1 MYFRGLHI
9 EGFGIFQDCAIRD
22 MPNGLIVF
30 SGDNECG
37 KTTLMQFFRTVLF
50 GPPRG
55 SKNTY
60 PPLQGG
66 RHGGRLELVMG
77 DGRKILVERI
87 DKKVKISDDSGTAK
101 QEPSEYLL
109 NGVDRQTYE
118 RVFAMGLED
127 LQGFDVL
134 TQEGV
139 RGRLLAAGA
148 GLGAASVPETLKQLD
163 RQISEL
169 LTPGG
174 RVQRIPTLKKELTKV
189 RSEIHELRSQA
200 SEFARVTAK
209 RDQLRRDMADKRN
222 EYQDLR
228 LRQERLRQL
237 ERSRDVWIRLD
248 AARKE
253 IATLEHASTFPLN
266 GLERLN
272 GLSQVIEGLDEEKRK
287 AEEEV
292 RTIDEKMEQLDVD
305 IELLKCRDDIEQ
317 LTAERQKLASA
328 VDDVP
333 LRQSDVDR
341 FESDFN
347 ERLSELG
354 TDWDE
359 QRLADAD
366 TSVQVRQTVQQ
377 FARDLSIA
385 EKEFEAARHE
395 KNTAEEQHNQA
406 SELLG
411 ETIGRLDSIA
421 QPQFIEPTE
430 LQHRRSTIRSAQSLQ
445 NQLTSTEA
453 ALHAQQHIATDANKR
468 LERLEGQSKHSARL
482 LPKWLPI
489 AIIVVG
495 ILLTIPLAMRGDWL
509 VAVVASALGFLCAI
523 LVLWLNRH
531 LHEQAER
538 LRKDHSEERSEL
550 QQTLKTARAEAVRL
564 QKQRDSQSE
573 KLDTL
578 LDSLA
583 TPENV
588 ERNEELL
595 AELENDVEQCSEQ
608 LRIWTTLTNQV
619 AQQKRDAKKAA
630 QRFKDKSDRFS
641 EVKRTAKSLQHE
653 WRSWLEGRGFTQGIR
668 PDQFEVVLKAV
679 DAARQTQKS
688 LHAAKARLSE
698 ITGYVDEISRRLLE
712 VSRKA
717 QVALPEQQS
726 GVGMLDFL
734 TRQLDRAVKNELKH
748 RDLKVARNAATREV
762 DRLSKK
768 ISEKQQEK
776 EELLLQAGTKDEN
789 EFRSRAAAH
798 ESWKELHE
806 EISQYELEI
815 RTIAGTEE
823 SLDEIISELSLK
835 GPPEVAAETADVRSR
850 IEEIEH
856 ELSIDDQ
863 EVGKLNKVLAD
874 MAVDDKL
881 GERLLKERSLVE
893 SLSRATKRWAVLAIC
908 RSLLEK
914 AREVYERERQPSVIQ
929 AADEFLR
936 LMVNDRYR
944 MISALGEE
952 AIQLEADNLERKHEL
967 YWSSGLSDQVY
978 LATRLGLAREFGKH
992 SEPLPLIFDDVLVR
1006 FDATR
1011 RRTAARALL
1020 DVAAHQQVLLFSCH
1034 PEVLSAVQ
1042 DAWQTIDEPRVPLA
1056 CFELDHGRITRNG

>member
-9 EGFGIFQDCAIRD
+9 DGFGIFQDCDVRD
-22 MPNGLIVF
+22 LPNGLIVF
-30 SGDNECG
+30 SGENECG

-55 SKNTY
+55 SKNAY

-66 RHGGRLELVMG
+66 RHGGRIELLMA
-77 DGRKILVERI
+77 DGRNIIVERI
-87 DKKVKISDDSGTAK
+87 DKKVTISDESGTAK
-101 QEPSEYLL
+101 REPSAYLL

-163 RQISEL
+163 KQIAEL
-169 LTPGG
+169 LTRGG
-174 RVQRIPTLKKELTKV
+174 RIQRIPTLKKELTMV
-189 RSEIHELRSQA
+189 RSEIRELRSQA
-200 SEFARVTAK
+200 SEFARVTAE
-209 RDQLRRDMADKRN
+209 RDQLRRDTAEKKS
-222 EYQDLR
+222 EYRELQLR
-228 LRQERLRQL
+228 KERLQQL
-237 ERSRDVWIRLD
+237 EKSRDVWIRLD
-248 AARKE
+248 AVRKE
-253 IATLEHASTFPLN
+253 IATIEHASTFPLN
-266 GLERLN
+266 GLERLDS
-272 GLSQVIEGLDEEKRK
+272 LSQDIGGLDEDKRK

-292 RTIDEKMEQLDVD
+292 RKIDEKVEQLHVD
-305 IELLKCRDDIEQ
+305 TELLKCRDDIEQ

-328 VDDVP
+328 VDDRPV
-333 LRQSDVDR
+333 RRSDLDR
-341 FESDFN
+341 CESDFD

-354 TDWDE
+354 SDWDE

-366 TSVQVRQTVQQ
+366 TSVQVRQKVQQ
-377 FARDLSIA
+377 FAKDLSSA
-385 EKEFEAARHE
+385 EREFVAARHD
-395 KNTAEEQHNQA
+395 KNTAEEQHNLA
-406 SELLG
+406 SESLD
-411 ETIGRLDSIA
+411 ETTGRLDSLE
-421 QPQFIEPTE
+421 QPQFIDPAE
-430 LQHRRSTIRSAQSLQ
+430 LQRRRRAIRSAQSLQ
-445 NQLTSTEA
+445 HQLTSTKT
-453 ALHAQQHIATDANKR
+453 ALHAQQHTETEANKR
-468 LERLEGQSKHSARL
+468 LERLEGQTEQSARL

-495 ILLTIPLAMRGDWL
+495 ILIAIPLAMRGDWL
-509 VAVVASALGFLCAI
+509 VAVVAAALGFSGAI
-523 LVLWLNRH
+523 LVHWLNRH
-531 LHEQAER
+531 LNGQAER
-538 LRKDHSEERSEL
+538 LKKDHAEEISEL
-550 QQTLKTARAEAVRL
+550 QQTLKTARAECKRFQEQLNSESERL
-564 QKQRDSQSE
+564 GE
-573 KLDTL
+573 F

-583 TPENV
+583 IPEKV
-588 ERNEELL
+588 DRIEEQL
-595 AELENDVEQCSEQ
+595 AKLENDVEQCSEQ
-608 LRIWTTLTNQV
+608 LRNWTTLTDQV
-619 AQQKRDAKKAA
+619 TQHKRDAKKAA

-641 EVKRTAKSLQHE
+641 ETKQTARLVQHE
-653 WRSWLEGRGFTQGIR
+653 WRSWLEIRGFDQGIR
-668 PDQFEVVLKAV
+668 PDQFEVVLQAV

-688 LHAAKARLSE
+688 RRVAETRLSE
-698 ITGYVDEISRRLLE
+698 VADYVNETSRRLLE
-712 VSRKA
+712 VSRDS
-717 QVALPEQQS
+717 QIALAVQQP
-726 GVGMLDFL
+726 GVETLDLL
-734 TRQLDRAVKNELKH
+734 TRQLDRAVKDELTH
-748 RDLKVARNAATREV
+748 RDLTVARNAATRDV
-762 DRLSKK
+762 DRLSNTMK
-768 ISEKQQEK
+768 EKQKEK
-776 EELLLQAGTKDEN
+776 EELLLQAGTQDEN

-798 ESWKELHE
+798 ESWKELQEKIAHD
-806 EISQYELEI
+806 ELKI
-815 RTIAGTEE
+815 DTIAGTKE
-823 SLDEIISELSLK
+823 SLNAIVSELSVK
-835 GPPEVAAETADVRSR
+835 GPPEVAAEIVDVERR
-850 IEEIEH
+850 IEEVDL
-856 ELSIDDQ
+856 ELSNGDQ
-863 EVGKLNKVLAD
+863 DVGALNKVLAD

-881 GERLLKERSLVE
+881 GERLLKERGLVE

-936 LMVNDRYR
+936 LMVNDRYH

-967 YWSSGLSDQVY
+967 FWSSGLSDQVY

-1034 PEVLSAVQ
+1034 PEVVSAVQ

-1056 CFELDHGRITRNG
+1056 CFELEHGRITKNG